1 MNSLVIKNRAGQ
13 PITDW
18 QDWTPPKQSF
28 HWKAGRS
35 AMELAK
41 SWLPSATPRCPLEL
55 TALFETNSLTASFQ
69 LEEGHPEFVTPL
81 PERGEGRNH
90 DMMLTGTTASGK
102 AVLCIEAK
110 VDEAFGLKIGEYW
123 HKAKGSGRPTRAPER
138 IQSLLEIVFGTNS
151 LPDQQPW
158 CDLRYQLLTG
168 IAGTLLQAAHEQAPV
183 GVFVVHEFQT
193 SLANPKLLTANAQDY
208 QRFVELLFSVSAV
221 NTGEIYGPHSFQPQQ
236 HLTCP
241 VELYVGKATGSGS
254 LL

>member
-1 MNSLVIKNRAGQ
+1 MNSLVLYNSAGQ

-18 QDWTPPKQSF
+18 QDWTPPKRSY

-41 SWLPSATPRCPLEL
+41 SWLPAATPRCPPEL
-55 TALFETNSLTASFQ
+55 TALFGTNSLAASLH

-90 DMMLTGTTASGK
+90 DMMLTGTTVSGK
-102 AVLCIEAK
+102 AVVCVEAK

-123 HKAKGSGRPTRAPER
+123 HEAKGSGRPTRAPER
-138 IQSLLEIVFGTNS
+138 IQSLLEIVFGAKS
-151 LPDQQPW
+151 QPDQQPW

-168 IAGTLLQAAHEQAPV
+168 IAGTLLQAADERAPV

-193 SLANPKLLTANAQDY
+193 SLANPKLVTANAQDY
-208 QRFVELLFSVSAV
+208 QRFVELLFSVSSV
-221 NTGEIYGPHSFQPQQ
+221 KTGQIYGPLTFQSHQRLA
-236 HLTCP
+236 HP
-241 VELYVGKATGSGS
+241 VELYVGKAVG
-254 LL
+254 